1 MGSTLLIM
9 TDKSKLAR
17 RLLADAQTSLDE
29 AHRIANSLSNPMVTA
44 DIYLVQAAANQAAQ
58 AAKELYLLMGVLQ

>member
-1 MGSTLLIM
+1 M

-29 AHRIANSLSNPMVTA
+29 AHRIANSLSNPLVTA
-44 DIYLVQAAANQAAQ
+44 DIYLVQTADAQ
-58 AAKELYLLMGVLQ
+58 AAKELYQLMGVLQ

>member
-29 AHRIANSLSNPMVTA
+29 AHRIANSLSNPLVTA
-44 DIYLVQAAANQAAQ
+44 DIYLVQTSDA
-58 AAKELYLLMGVLQ
+58 